1 MKFDL
6 FCLYW
11 MHGRLGLEELARGG
25 DGRIE
30 SVGCLKN
37 AGEVEAEH
45 ISGYGCS

>member
-30 SVGCLKN
+30 CWWFEEPGGGGGGAHLR
-37 AGEVEAEH
+37 
-45 ISGYGCS
+45 